1 MQPVLVALVVLLG
14 ILAAAN
20 LLLTLALARRLAE
33 VERTAA
39 AGMRIEPRM
48 PRVGAEVGRFSV
60 QTADGARL
68 TDARLRGGPTLVVF
82 SFAGCD
88 PCATVAEELRH
99 TEFPPGLG
107 LLVLVA
113 SAGDQRKT
121 LTAVDYPDAAEV
133 VPVPPDCDV
142 IDRFE
147 VDAFPTLVLV
157 EEGRITAVGR
167 KPSEVLPA
175 ITGAPA

>member
-1 MQPVLVALVVLLG
+1 MQSVLVAVVALLG

-20 LLLTLALARRLAE
+20 LLLTMALARRLAE

-48 PRVGAEVGRFSV
+48 PRVGAEIGSFSV
-60 QTADGARL
+60 QTAEGGRL
-68 TDARLRGGPTLVVF
+68 TDASFRSGPTLVVF
-82 SFAGCD
+82 SFAGCG
-88 PCATVAEELRH
+88 PCATLAEELRQ
-99 TEFPPGLG
+99 TELPSGLG
-107 LLVLVA
+107 LLILVA
-113 SAGDQRKT
+113 SAEDEGET

-133 VPVPPDCDV
+133 AFVPPDCDLF
-142 IDRFE
+142 DRFE

-167 KPSEVLPA
+167 KPGEVLA
-175 ITGAPA
+175 ASTGAPA